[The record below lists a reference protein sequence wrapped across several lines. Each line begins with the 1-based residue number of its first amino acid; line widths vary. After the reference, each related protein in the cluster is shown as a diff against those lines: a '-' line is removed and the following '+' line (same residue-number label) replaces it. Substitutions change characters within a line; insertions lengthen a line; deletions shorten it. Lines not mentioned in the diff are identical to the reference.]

1 MRPAVMS
8 RTTAGVAGAPAATCT
23 RPNNACQASPA
34 RQLKVCTLSGIDTT
48 LDVGVFLTVPRLP
61 VLTSSAGILK
71 VLLLDILVN

>member
-1 MRPAVMS
+1 LNTLPILLLWS
-8 RTTAGVAGAPAATCT
+8 TSG
-23 RPNNACQASPA
+23 
-34 RQLKVCTLSGIDTT
+34 TLSGIDTT